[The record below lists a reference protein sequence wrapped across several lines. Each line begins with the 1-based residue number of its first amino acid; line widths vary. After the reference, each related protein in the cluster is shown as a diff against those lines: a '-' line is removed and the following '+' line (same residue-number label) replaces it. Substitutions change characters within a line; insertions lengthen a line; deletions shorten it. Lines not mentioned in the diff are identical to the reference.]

1 MMPVSFRLFDSF
13 ILEREI
19 KKQRGI
25 KFIVLN
31 CVNFISLIAFMNS
44 TNTINSN
51 LLRQVF
57 FIAAIVFLGIVLFE
71 ELWFFASAFLGSV
84 TFYVLMRKR
93 MFYLTENRKW
103 RNATAAWI
111 LMLLSFF
118 VILVPIGIL
127 GNILYS
133 RISDVVVNSGQYLN
147 ALKSLANQF
156 KEKTGYEIINASA
169 INQLGPLIAQL
180 LPKVLGITLNT
191 ITLIASM
198 YFILYFM
205 LVNGRRM
212 EEALYEYIPL
222 KDSNVELLG
231 KEVQVMVV
239 SNTIGIPLIALIQGV
254 AGLIGYL
261 IIGISDPWLWFVA
274 TSIAAMMPVVGAA
287 LIYIPLIASLFIQ
300 GDTGKGIVMAI
311 WGFGVIG
318 LVDNLFRFLLNKKL
332 GDIHPLITIFGV
344 IIGVQLFGFIGLI
357 FGPLL
362 ISMFLVL
369 LKIYSSEFITK
380 RRELKKTK

>member
-1 MMPVSFRLFDSF
+1 
-13 ILEREI
+13 
-19 KKQRGI
+19 
-25 KFIVLN
+25 
-31 CVNFISLIAFMNS
+31 MNS
-44 TNTINSN
+44 TNTISSN

-84 TFYVLMRKR
+84 TFYVIMRKR

-103 RNATAAWI
+103 KNSTAAWI

-127 GNILYS
+127 GNIIYS
-133 RISDVVVNSGQYLN
+133 RISDIVVNSGQYLN
-147 ALKSLANQF
+147 SLKSLANQF

-169 INQLGPLIAQL
+169 INQLGPFIAQL

-231 KEVQVMVV
+231 KEVQVMVI

-287 LIYIPLIASLFIQ
+287 LIYIPLTASLFIQ

-380 RRELKKTK
+380 RRELKKAK